1 MKGTLSGVRVLD
13 FTEYIAGPYCG
24 QMLADM
30 GADVTKVEP
39 LIGDYWRLSTQVAP
53 NESRGFIALNKGKK
67 SIAIDLKAPEA
78 AEVKRRAFER
88 ADVVIQ
94 NYRPGVAERL
104 GVDYATASK
113 INPRIIYGEITG
125 FGTSGPYAGRAG
137 YDLVAQAMT
146 GIMAYEGN
154 VGMPRSINTVS
165 VTDVSSGMFIAFSVA
180 TALYQRELTGRGQRI
195 ETDLFAAGIALQY
208 RPLLSIEKTDRAA
221 RDKLIADLAK
231 GREDGTPY
239 EEIIKD
245 RRPGRTA
252 NDTGPYYRIFEAC
265 DGYMVVACLNNRL
278 RRAVRD
284 MLGTED
290 PRVDGDEFN
299 VYALDPEAAMLVVAH
314 MEALFSTRTVAE
326 WCAELDKRGV
336 PCGPI
341 RLPAELYE
349 DPHVVANDL
358 IREFEHPVVGT
369 VKMANSPVRM
379 SAADTGAA
387 DASPALGQHTRR
399 FLVEL
404 GFAQSEI
411 EALEVKDVVRS
422 WQPDMH

>member
-1 MKGTLSGVRVLD
+1 VNGALSGVRVLD

-39 LIGDYWRLSTQVAP
+39 LIGDYWRLSGQIAP

-67 SIAIDLKAPEA
+67 SMAIDLKRPEA
-78 AEVKRRAFER
+78 AEIKRRMFAQ

-104 GVDYATASK
+104 GVDYAAASAV
-113 INPRIIYGEITG
+113 NSRIVYGEITG
-125 FGTSGPYAGRAG
+125 FGTKGPYAGRAG

-154 VGMPRSINTVS
+154 VGMPRSINTIS
-165 VTDVSSGMFIAFSVA
+165 VTDVASGMFIAFSVA
-180 TALYQRELTGRGQRI
+180 TALYQRELTGHGQRI

-208 RPLLSIEKTDRAA
+208 RPLLSVEATDRAA
-221 RDKLIADLAK
+221 RDTLIADLQR
-231 GREDGTPY
+231 GREQGLSY
-239 EEIIKD
+239 EDVIGD
-245 RRPGRTA
+245 RRPGRTPSHV
-252 NDTGPYYRIFEAC
+252 GPYYRIYEAR

-278 RRAVRD
+278 RRMVRD

-290 PRVDGDEFN
+290 PRVDGDEFD
-299 VYALDPEAAMLVVAH
+299 VAGLDPEASMLLTAH
-314 MEALFSTRTVAE
+314 MEALFSTRSVAE
-326 WCAELDKRGV
+326 WCDELDRRGV

-349 DPHVVANDL
+349 DPHVVANGL
-358 IREFEHPVVGT
+358 IREFDHPVVGV

-379 SAADTGAA
+379 SEADTGASA
-387 DASPALGQHTRR
+387 SSPALGQHTRE
-399 FLVEL
+399 FLTGL
-404 GFAQSEI
+404 GFASREVDAW
-411 EALEVKDVVRS
+411 EASGVVRTWS
-422 WQPDMH
+422 ES